1 CLEGLRQEAPAHQ
14 LHDPPAPRDLGDV
27 DTWIAARRGT
37 ALGQVDGSDR
47 AGAIAERPELS
58 AYRYHP
64 LGVARMSERQRLYG
78 TTEVGGLIGPEAHTG
93 PARQRFHPLSLDPQ
107 PRQVVREERPSGGH
121 HGGGE
126 RALA

>member
-1 CLEGLRQEAPAHQ
+1 
-14 LHDPPAPRDLGDV
+14 
-27 DTWIAARRGT
+27 
-37 ALGQVDGSDR
+37 
-47 AGAIAERPELS
+47 GAIAERPELS

-126 RALA
+126 RALAGAVGGHEDGRLALHRDRGGVEHRQPSSLEPV